1 MRVKLI
7 YVDVISW
14 DCNDVWYIVDS
25 TRVICEEILIDV
37 MMHCPFQKKKKLM
50 FSDRS
55 LENGAHT
62 SLMKI

>member
-25 TRVICEEILIDV
+25 TRVICEEILID
-37 MMHCPFQKKKKLM
+37 CYDALSFSKKKKLM